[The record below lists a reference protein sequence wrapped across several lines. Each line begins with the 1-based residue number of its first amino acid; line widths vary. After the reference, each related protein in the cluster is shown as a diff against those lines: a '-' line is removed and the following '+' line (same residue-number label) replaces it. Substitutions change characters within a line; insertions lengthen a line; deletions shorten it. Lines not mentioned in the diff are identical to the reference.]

1 MNHTSN
7 IMKLVWQI
15 REAEQKQHDALWQD
29 EIKAG
34 RRLNIQE
41 AEVAASEADA
51 LVSTSDYSDDRP
63 IMETVCEGRYTR
75 WAEDVHGVYALPWT
89 WRTR

>member
-1 MNHTSN
+1 MNHTAD

-15 REAEQKQHDALWQD
+15 REAEQAQYEAVWQA

-34 RRLNIQE
+34 SRLNIQE
-41 AEVAASEADA
+41 AEVAARP
-51 LVSTSDYSDDRP
+51 TDYSDDRP

-75 WAEDVHGVYALPWT
+75 WAEDVHGILALPWT